1 MSEIE
6 IIAKRVVAF
15 DAKAKVGG
23 GYKLKHEPCSY
34 ALIVKYLL
42 DRKDM
47 TYKHLGVRLG
57 NITAQAVNHMLN
69 RVPKSAY
76 SENDLDK
83 LCEIFKLEREFF
95 DELDKRVEELLMEKR

>member
-1 MSEIE
+1 MENID

-34 ALIVKYLL
+34 AFIVKYLL

-47 TYKHLGVRLG
+47 TYKQLGEKLG
-57 NITAQAVNHMLN
+57 NITAQAVNHTLN
-69 RVPKSAY
+69 RIPKSAY
-76 SENDLDK
+76 SDNDLDK

-95 DELDKRVEELLMEKR
+95 DELDKKVEELLLEKR

>member
-1 MSEIE
+1 MDKTD
-6 IIAKRVVAF
+6 IIAKKIVSF

-47 TYKHLGVRLG
+47 TYKHLGDKLG
-57 NITAQAVNHMLN
+57 GVTAQAVNHMLN
-69 RVPKSAY
+69 RIPKSAY

-83 LCEIFKLEREFF
+83 LCEIFKIEREFL
-95 DELDKRVEELLMEKR
+95 DELDKKVEELLLEKK